1 MNQDYV
7 KIDDRFKA
15 MFICLTIFGFI
26 TLFLPLI
33 TVAIIC
39 VFFRFTIT
47 NTSNFGIFIF
57 LQVFLAIFMIPILFK
72 HFKDSYPPY
81 EVAFLAYEN
90 KFEFRIHN
98 RIYKKFLWDD
108 IKKLEFAK
116 ERHSML
122 TSGKNDIKMK
132 IYTINTIEEIRLYL
146 MKFRKINIEEIKSVI
161 KDYANSRNINVLEL
175 IDYVELD
182 FEDRTRECQEIK
194 AFIKKVKN
202 LS

>member
-1 MNQDYV
+1 M
-7 KIDDRFKA
+7 I
-15 MFICLTIFGFI
+15 IPTI
-26 TLFLPLI
+26 
-33 TVAIIC
+33 
-39 VFFRFTIT
+39 
-47 NTSNFGIFIF
+47 
-57 LQVFLAIFMIPILFK
+57 FK
-72 HFKDSYPPY
+72 HFKYNYPPY

-108 IKKLEFAK
+108 IKKLEFVK
-116 ERHSML
+116 ERLNML

-132 IYTINTIEEIRLYL
+132 IYTINTIEELRLYL

-161 KDYANSRNINVLEL
+161 KDYANSRNIDVLEL

-182 FEDRTRECQEIK
+182 FEDRTREFREIQ
-194 AFIKKVKN
+194 AFIKQFKN